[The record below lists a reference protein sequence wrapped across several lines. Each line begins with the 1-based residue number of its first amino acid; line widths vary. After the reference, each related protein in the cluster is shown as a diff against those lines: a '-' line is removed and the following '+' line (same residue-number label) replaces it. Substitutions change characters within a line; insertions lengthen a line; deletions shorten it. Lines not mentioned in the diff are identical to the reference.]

1 MIDEAIFDA
10 EEKMEKAVS
19 VARDDLSGI
28 RTGRANP
35 GMFARV
41 NVEYYGTPTPI
52 TQMCSI
58 NVPEARMVVIKPYEA
73 GQLRAI
79 EDAIR
84 NSDLGVNP
92 TNDGTIIRVA
102 IPQLTEER
110 RRELVKQAKAKGE
123 DAKVSVRNIRRRA
136 MDDIEKAR
144 KFALEKFS
152 NELLAVKDSLDA
164 ALLIEAAEVQSYK
177 DGVDLTAKQ
186 LASVFDKFNIAEI
199 NPVGEKFDPNKHQA
213 ISMLENS
220 GEPNTVTSVLQK
232 GYTLNDRVL
241 RPALVMVAK

>member
-1 MIDEAIFDA
+1 MTENVNDSPATQA
-10 EEKMEKAVS
+10 EE
-19 VARDDLSGI
+19 DNQ
-28 RTGRANP
+28 AN
-35 GMFARV
+35 
-41 NVEYYGTPTPI
+41 TPAASP
-52 TQMCSI
+52 
-58 NVPEARMVVIKPYEA
+58 
-73 GQLRAI
+73 
-79 EDAIR
+79 
-84 NSDLGVNP
+84 
-92 TNDGTIIRVA
+92 
-102 IPQLTEER
+102 EER
-110 RRELVKQAKAKGE
+110 IAELEAQLAEAQAAVLYTKAEGE
-123 DAKVSVRNIRRRA
+123 NIRRRA

-164 ALLIEAAEVQSYK
+164 ALLIEATEVQSYK

-232 GYTLNDRVL
+232 GYTLNERVL

>member
-1 MIDEAIFDA
+1 MAILAWD
-10 EEKMEKAVS
+10 
-19 VARDDLSGI
+19 
-28 RTGRANP
+28 
-35 GMFARV
+35 FAGHPHCWRIAINLQDPFMTENV
-41 NVEYYGTPTPI
+41 N
-52 TQMCSI
+52 
-58 NVPEARMVVIKPYEA
+58 
-73 GQLRAI
+73 
-79 EDAIR
+79 D
-84 NSDLGVNP
+84 NP
-92 TNDGTIIRVA
+92 TTQADEGAQDNPVA
-102 IPQLTEER
+102 ASSEER
-110 RRELVKQAKAKGE
+110 IAELEAQLVEAQAAVLYTKAEGE
-123 DAKVSVRNIRRRA
+123 NIRRRA

-164 ALLIEAAEVQSYK
+164 ALLIEATEVQSYK

>member
-1 MIDEAIFDA
+1 MQQE
-10 EEKMEKAVS
+10 
-19 VARDDLSGI
+19 
-28 RTGRANP
+28 
-35 GMFARV
+35 
-41 NVEYYGTPTPI
+41 
-52 TQMCSI
+52 Q
-58 NVPEARMVVIKPYEA
+58 
-73 GQLRAI
+73 Q
-79 EDAIR
+79 
-84 NSDLGVNP
+84 NSDNDTIQTEAFSEQSEATET
-92 TNDGTIIRVA
+92 TNADRIKELEA
-102 IPQLTEER
+102 QLAEAQAAV
-110 RRELVKQAKAKGE
+110 LYVKAEGE
-123 DAKVSVRNIRRRA
+123 NIRRRA
-136 MDDIEKAR
+136 MDDIDKAR

-164 ALLIEAAEVQSYK
+164 ALIVEATEVQSYK
-177 DGVDLTAKQ
+177 DGIQITANQ

>member
-1 MIDEAIFDA
+1 MTENEKDSPSTQADEDSQANT
-10 EEKMEKAVS
+10 
-19 VARDDLSGI
+19 VAAS
-28 RTGRANP
+28 
-35 GMFARV
+35 
-41 NVEYYGTPTPI
+41 
-52 TQMCSI
+52 S
-58 NVPEARMVVIKPYEA
+58 
-73 GQLRAI
+73 
-79 EDAIR
+79 
-84 NSDLGVNP
+84 
-92 TNDGTIIRVA
+92 
-102 IPQLTEER
+102 EER
-110 RRELVKQAKAKGE
+110 IAELEAQLVEAQAAVLYTKAEGE
-123 DAKVSVRNIRRRA
+123 NIRRRA

-144 KFALEKFS
+144 KFDLEKFS

-164 ALLIEAAEVQSYK
+164 ALLIEATEVQSYK

-220 GEPNTVTSVLQK
+220 GEPNTITSVLQE